1 VGSADG
7 TRDRPG
13 SGAGAGRRGVNLVSD
28 TVGWLL
34 DPTNWGGNQG
44 ILTRLLE
51 HAAFSGI
58 SLGIALA
65 IAIPAGIWIGHTG
78 RFIGFAANLANL
90 GRALPSLAVIGLVLP
105 ITAAIDPQLG
115 FKVYPTLVAMVVLA
129 IPPIL
134 VNTQAGVAGVDRD
147 LVEAARAMG
156 MTDRQIV
163 RRAELPLAIA
173 PILAGL
179 RSAAVQVVAT
189 ATLGAFFGGGGLGRF
204 LVEGI
209 AQQDD
214 GMTFGG
220 VVLVALLSL
229 SVEAAFVVLQRLIRS
244 PGLARMDVRSAAT
257 STA

>member
-1 VGSADG
+1 M
-7 TRDRPG
+7 
-13 SGAGAGRRGVNLVSD
+13 NLVSD
-28 TVGWLL
+28 AIAWLL
-34 DPTNWGGNQG
+34 DPANWEGNQG
-44 ILTRLLE
+44 IGTRLLE

-58 SLGIALA
+58 SIA
-65 IAIPAGIWIGHTG
+65 IAIAIAVPAGIWIGHTG
-78 RFIGFAANLANL
+78 RFASFAANLANL

-115 FKVYPTLVAMVVLA
+115 FKVYPTLIAMVVLA
-129 IPPIL
+129 VPPIL

-156 MTDRQIV
+156 MKEGQII
-163 RRAELPLAIA
+163 RRLELPLAVA
-173 PILAGL
+173 PIVAGL

-209 AQQDD
+209 AQRDD

-220 VVLVALLSL
+220 VALVAGLALV
-229 SVEAAFVVLQRLIRS
+229 VEAAFAGLQRMIRS
-244 PGLARMDVRSAAT
+244 PGLARMEPSRAA
-257 STA
+257 ANAA